1 MTPSIP
7 ANLEGKTILITAAGQ
22 GIGRASALACLA
34 AGADVIASDIQADAL
49 ASLMAEASHPARL
62 RTTILDVLDT
72 SAVQALAAELAP
84 LHGLFNCAG
93 VVHHGSVLDCDEA
106 AWDLSMDLNV
116 KSMLRTL
123 RAFLPGMLAQA
134 QRTGGGAAV
143 LNMASMASSVK
154 GFPNRFAYGTTK
166 AAVIGLSK
174 AVAADYVKQGL
185 RCNALCPGTVDTP
198 SLRGRIAAA
207 ADPEQA
213 EKDFIARQPM
223 GRLATVEDI
232 APLVV
237 FLLSDASRFITG
249 QAISVDG
256 GVTI

>member
-1 MTPSIP
+1 MNEPVL
-7 ANLEGKTILITAAGQ
+7 NGKTILITAAGQ

-34 AGADVIASDIQADAL
+34 AGASVIATDIDVAAL
-49 ASLMAEASHPARL
+49 ASLAAEAGQPDAL
-62 RTTILDVLDT
+62 TTAPLDVRDT
-72 SAVQALAAELAP
+72 PAVQALAARVPP

-93 VVHHGSVLDCDEA
+93 VVHHGTVLECDEA
-106 AWDLSMDLNV
+106 AWDFSMDLNV

-134 QRTGGGAAV
+134 ASGAGVSV

-154 GFPNRFAYGTTK
+154 GFPNRFAYGATK
-166 AAVIGLSK
+166 AAVIGMSK
-174 AVAADYVKQGL
+174 AVAADFVKQGL

-207 ADPEQA
+207 ADPVQA

-223 GRLATVEDI
+223 GRLATVGDI
-232 APLVV
+232 TPLVV